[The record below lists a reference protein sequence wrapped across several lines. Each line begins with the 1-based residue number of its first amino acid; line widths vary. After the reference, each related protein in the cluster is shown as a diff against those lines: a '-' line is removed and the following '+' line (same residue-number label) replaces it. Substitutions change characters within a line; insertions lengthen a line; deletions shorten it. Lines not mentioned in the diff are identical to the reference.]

1 MHGLKE
7 LWAIFQGGGFWGV
20 PIGTDFK
27 ELWAIFQGGGKPR
40 PYHDTTSQARRIMIG
55 TTLAVALALKSAPM
69 GVSPTS
75 PSPVRPGGAE

>member
-1 MHGLKE
+1 MHGL
-7 LWAIFQGGGFWGV
+7 
-20 PIGTDFK
+20 K

-69 GVSPTS
+69 GDA
-75 PSPVRPGGAE
+75 PSFSFPREAGWSGIT